1 MIENPLALINP
12 IAALVAGLLTSLHCM
27 GMCGPL
33 ACTLLGGKPKSKTLT
48 FGGYHF
54 GKLISYTLLGGIA
67 GGIGSHFVSSLTET
81 PTQLLTWSMAAFF
94 FVMALGLD
102 RYLIK
107 LPLVSQLSRSLT
119 RQALRINSG
128 FRGLALGALTPF
140 IPCGPLYIIIWVSA
154 LAGSAWGG
162 ATMLALFGL
171 GTIPGL
177 LITQLG
183 WSALSVRVSPRRL
196 THWRRG
202 ITFAACLALVIR
214 SLADMSL
221 DTLVSTGGI
230 CH

>member
-1 MIENPLALINP
+1 MAENPLSLINP

-33 ACTLLGGKPKSKTLT
+33 ACSLLGGQPKSNLVT
-48 FGGYHF
+48 FGGYHL
-54 GKLISYTLLGGIA
+54 GKLVSYTLLGAIA
-67 GGIGSHFVSSLTET
+67 GGIGSRFVSSLTES

-94 FVMALGLD
+94 FAMAIGMD

-107 LPLVSQLSRSLT
+107 LPLVGRFSRALT
-119 RQALRINSG
+119 RHALRIHNG
-128 FRGLALGALTPF
+128 FRGLALGLLTPF
-140 IPCGPLYIIIWVSA
+140 IPCGPLYIIIWVAA

-177 LITQLG
+177 LLAQVG
-183 WSALSVRVSPRRL
+183 WNALSIKVSPQRL
-196 THWRRG
+196 IQWRRVV
-202 ITFAACLALVIR
+202 TFAACLVLVIR
-214 SLADMSL
+214 SLSDMSL
-221 DTLVSTGGI
+221 ETLISTGGI